1 MTVVKKTQDSLG
13 KFVKKPPLTDKLL
26 NKPPFRFLHDVIS
39 AVIRDTGILQGL
51 YDATEMKSENVKG
64 RQKINHDCIL
74 INFSNR
80 HFTYVHL
87 FRIGCYFKEGLVKK
101 SIR

>member
-74 INFSNR
+74 INFSNM
-80 HFTYVHL
+80 HFIYIH
-87 FRIGCYFKEGLVKK
+87 IWN
-101 SIR
+101 

>member
-64 RQKINHDCIL
+64 RQKKINHDCIL
-74 INFSNR
+74 INFSNM
-80 HFTYVHL
+80 HFIYIH
-87 FRIGCYFKEGLVKK
+87 IWN
-101 SIR
+101 

>member
-64 RQKINHDCIL
+64 RQKKKINHDCIL
-74 INFSNR
+74 INFSNM
-80 HFTYVHL
+80 HFIYIH
-87 FRIGCYFKEGLVKK
+87 IWN
-101 SIR
+101 

>member
-80 HFTYVHL
+80 HFFTYTYL
-87 FRIGCYFKEGLVKK
+87 ELDAISYSR
-101 SIR
+101 